1 MGTAV
6 LALLSYPPMAW
17 FANTASSEWWGVG
30 AIGAL
35 VVSVLVFVI
44 APIAIV
50 VAVVWFLIAWRRFS
64 TQG

>member
-1 MGTAV
+1 
-6 LALLSYPPMAW
+6 MAW
-17 FANTASSEWWGVG
+17 FANTATGEWWGVG

-35 VVSVLVFVI
+35 VVSVLVFVV